1 MCKST
6 ENAAVCGIDLAI
18 AFIVKGAQSPWIH
31 SCYVS
36 VQSYPHFAHAHTYTH
51 TPFKSYETH
60 VRINVTCCHPGYY
73 YSTTNNTCIF
83 NSQYPN
89 LLRPE
94 PDYRYL
100 YLEVLMPTSK
110 NTNTSV

>member
-1 MCKST
+1 
-6 ENAAVCGIDLAI
+6 
-18 AFIVKGAQSPWIH
+18 
-31 SCYVS
+31 
-36 VQSYPHFAHAHTYTH
+36 
-51 TPFKSYETH
+51 
-60 VRINVTCCHPGYY
+60 VTCCHPGYY

-100 YLEVLMPTSK
+100 YLEVLMSTSK
-110 NTNTSV
+110 ILIPVFNRSDGGRSSIVLKKQLFQED